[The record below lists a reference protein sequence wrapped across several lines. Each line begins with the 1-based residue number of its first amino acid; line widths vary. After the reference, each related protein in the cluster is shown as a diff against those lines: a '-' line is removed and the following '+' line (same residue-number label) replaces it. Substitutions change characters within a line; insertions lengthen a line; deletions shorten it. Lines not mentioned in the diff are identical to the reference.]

1 MTCSLPRL
9 KPLPPPAPPFV
20 CSRPAALLII
30 SLQRA
35 PSHRGPAPHPRPPCE
50 GGCDVPLEKERTNQN
65 PGPLS
70 AGSILE
76 GGGGGGAQL
85 KPVPPQGDTSSPIQF
100 TSNGQWTWGHKG
112 LALSPQIG
120 TAQNSPASQQRFPVN
135 PNHSLLLTLP
145 HPACSPPHPLTGA
158 VTTLRGQ

>member
-9 KPLPPPAPPFV
+9 KPLPPPAPPLV
-20 CSRPAALLII
+20 CSRPAALLIF

-35 PSHRGPAPHPRPPCE
+35 PSHRGPAPHPRPPCAE
-50 GGCDVPLEKERTNQN
+50 AVTFLLRKKGRIRIQDRSQRAASWRV
-65 PGPLS
+65 
-70 AGSILE
+70 
-76 GGGGGGAQL
+76 GGAQL
-85 KPVPPQGDTSSPIQF
+85 KSVPPQGDTSSPIQF

-145 HPACSPPHPLTGA
+145 HPACSPPRPLTGA